1 MVPSSR
7 VSKRRRNSFATH
19 LGERAG
25 RRSWTDA
32 EHLAL
37 KLTSQLAALQCAA
50 SLAGTPMTQ
59 TGTPA
64 RSGRGCGWPAS
75 APGWGSLG
83 NGHRTHRTMGRTAQ
97 AARPNPRRRPRRLR
111 AVSQAST
118 HAPEE
123 TIRFIEDCG
132 ESQRIDVLRMGR
144 GVLMYPTLDPPGGLR
159 RRGGDG
165 QHVEGAVH
173 GFLNSVRVEQPC
185 QLDSR
190 VNPTWVGSG
199 GNAFEVRVNGGVPPF
214 EQVFSSA
221 PRRCLSGSSRPK
233 ASGSRPAGG
242 VKGWT

>member
-1 MVPSSR
+1 MQQVDQGSVVPSSR

-59 TGTPA
+59 QEHLLALVVDADGLH
-64 RSGRGCGWPAS
+64 RRRGGEAWA
-75 APGWGSLG
+75 
-83 NGHRTHRTMGRTAQ
+83 TDTGRTARWG
-97 AARPNPRRRPRRLR
+97 ALLKLRARLR
-111 AVSQAST
+111 AADLDGFEPYRRP
-118 HAPEE
+118 APMRRRKPFGSLR
-123 TIRFIEDCG
+123 IAAK
-132 ESQRIDVLRMGR
+132 SQRIDVLRMGR

-173 GFLNSVRVEQPC
+173 GFPTCVRVEQPC

-199 GNAFEVRVNGGVPPF
+199 R
-214 EQVFSSA
+214 
-221 PRRCLSGSSRPK
+221 
-233 ASGSRPAGG
+233 
-242 VKGWT
+242 